1 MSLTAAIE
9 VSPCETDAR
18 ALRIKLRVTNP
29 TDRRIA
35 ILNPDMGVPSAAAR
49 WLYSKDAYQT
59 SLLISF
65 GYLSM
70 SVIDEAGKEVPREP
84 IMSSATPALRPEIEL
99 EPGDSFEV
107 VIPIGSFY
115 QLESKKAYRV
125 ALDYGDQT
133 LKVSAQTRVTVPGNN
148 Q

>member
-9 VSPCETDAR
+9 VYPGETDTGT
-18 ALRIKLRVTNP
+18 LRIKLRVTNP
-29 TDRRIA
+29 SDRRIA

-49 WLYSKDAYQT
+49 WPYSQEAYQT
-59 SLLISF
+59 ALLISF

-99 EPGDSFEV
+99 EPADSFAV
-107 VIPIGSFY
+107 VIPIGTFY

-125 ALDYGDQT
+125 AIEYGDQK
-133 LKVSAQTRVTVPGNN
+133 LKVSARTRIIVP
-148 Q
+148 